1 VAESAPATQPHSFR
15 RWLLAAAACAGAF
28 LIPIHFAVN
37 NEFWERLMD
46 AAHIPAVAFL
56 TLFAWRILPSRIVEN
71 RALLAFIICTAA
83 AGLAEWSQRFTG
95 REPSWSD
102 FTNSAAGAFLTFL
115 GVTMWQRRPV
125 LPWRLLYIAYA
136 AAICAIT
143 VLPAWR
149 ELLAIGWRSNNF
161 PTLGDFENKH
171 ELRLWCGDGRREAPA
186 GARIRI
192 VTEYASHGEHSLR
205 IETRAHGN
213 PGVRFLAADQEW
225 REYRTLA
232 FDIFNP
238 GDSFTVSLRI
248 DDDFPKPERE
258 DRFYRALTIA
268 TGWNHIA
275 IPLEEI
281 ASTPKNRRLNLAAIR
296 RVVFF
301 LEDPAEP
308 HVFHLDHVRI
318 E

>member
-1 VAESAPATQPHSFR
+1 
-15 RWLLAAAACAGAF
+15 
-28 LIPIHFAVN
+28 
-37 NEFWERLMD
+37 MD
-46 AAHIPAVAFL
+46 AAHIPVVAIV
-56 TLFAWRILPSRIVEN
+56 TLFAWRILPSRIVEK
-71 RALLAFIICTAA
+71 RALLAFLIGTAA

-115 GVTMWQRRPV
+115 GIMMWQRRPA

-149 ELLAIGWRSNNF
+149 ELLAIAWRSTSF
-161 PTLGDFENKH
+161 PVLGDFENAH
-171 ELRLWCGDGRREAPA
+171 ELRLWCGNGKRDAPD
-186 GARIRI
+186 GARIRL
-192 VTEYASHGEHSLR
+192 VPEHTSHGTHSLR

-213 PGVRFLAADQEW
+213 PGVRFLAADQDW

-238 GDSFTVSLRI
+238 SDSFVLSLRI
-248 DDDFPKPERE
+248 DDDFQKPERE
-258 DRFYRALTIA
+258 DRFYRALPIVA
-268 TGWNHIA
+268 GWNHIS

-296 RVVFF
+296 RVVLF
-301 LEDPAEP
+301 LEDPAQP

>member
-1 VAESAPATQPHSFR
+1 
-15 RWLLAAAACAGAF
+15 
-28 LIPIHFAVN
+28 
-37 NEFWERLMD
+37 MD
-46 AAHIPAVAFL
+46 AAHVPFVAIL
-56 TLFAWRILPSRIVEN
+56 TLFAWQILPARIVEK
-71 RALLAFIICTAA
+71 RALLAFIICTTV

-115 GVTMWQRRPV
+115 GITMWQRRPV
-125 LPWRLLYIAYA
+125 LPWRLLYIAYT

-149 ELLAIGWRSNNF
+149 ELLAIGWRSTSF

-171 ELRLWCGDGRREAPA
+171 ELRLWCGDGRRDAPA
-186 GARIRI
+186 GARICL
-192 VTEYASHGEHSLR
+192 VPEYASHGEHSLR
-205 IETRAHGN
+205 VETRARGN
-213 PGVRFLAADQEW
+213 PGVRFLAADQDW
-225 REYRTLA
+225 RDYRTLA

-238 GDSFTVSLRI
+238 GDSFTLSLRI

-268 TGWNHIA
+268 VGWNHIA

-281 ASTPKNRRLNLAAIR
+281 ASTPKNRHLNLAAIR
-296 RVVFF
+296 RVVLF
-301 LEDPAEP
+301 LEEPEQP

>member
-1 VAESAPATQPHSFR
+1 MAESAPATQPRSFR
-15 RWLLAAAACAGAF
+15 RWLLAAAVCAGVF
-28 LIPIHFAVN
+28 LIPIRFAVN

-46 AAHIPAVAFL
+46 AAHIPFVAIL

-71 RALLAFIICTAA
+71 RALIAFIICTAA
-83 AGLAEWSQRFTG
+83 AGIAEWLQRFTG

-149 ELLAIGWRSNNF
+149 ELLAIGWRFTSF

-186 GARIRI
+186 GARIRL
-192 VTEYASHGEHSLR
+192 VPEYASHGEHSLR

-213 PGVRFLAADQEW
+213 PGVRFLAADQDW
-225 REYRTLA
+225 RDYHTLA

-238 GDSFTVSLRI
+238 GDSFVISLRI

-258 DRFYRALTIA
+258 DRFYRAIA
-268 TGWNHIA
+268 IAAGWNHIA
-275 IPLEEI
+275 VPLEEI

-296 RVVFF
+296 RVVLF
-301 LEDPAEP
+301 LEDPAQP

>member
-1 VAESAPATQPHSFR
+1 
-15 RWLLAAAACAGAF
+15 
-28 LIPIHFAVN
+28 
-37 NEFWERLMD
+37 MD
-46 AAHIPAVAFL
+46 AAHIPVVAIV
-56 TLFAWRILPSRIVEN
+56 TLFAWRILPARIVEK
-71 RALLAFIICTAA
+71 RALLAFLIGTAA
-83 AGLAEWSQRFTG
+83 AGIAEWLQRFTG

-102 FTNSAAGAFLTFL
+102 FTNSVAGAFLTFL
-115 GVTMWQRRPV
+115 GITMWQRRPV

-149 ELLAIGWRSNNF
+149 ELLAIGWRSTSF

-171 ELRLWCGDGRREAPA
+171 ELHLWCGDGRRDAPA
-186 GARIRI
+186 GARIRF

-213 PGVRFLAADQEW
+213 PGVRFLAADQDW
-225 REYRTLA
+225 RDYHTLA

-238 GDSFTVSLRI
+238 GDSFTLSLRI

-268 TGWNHIA
+268 AGWNRIA

-281 ASTPKNRRLNLAAIR
+281 VSTPKNRRLNLAAIR
-296 RVVFF
+296 RVVLF
-301 LEDPAEP
+301 LEEP
-308 HVFHLDHVRI
+308 EQPRVFHLDYVRI